1 MAAIKESGGG
11 YSAPKER
18 RRPAGATR
26 GSGSKSSK
34 RGTANKARRPAPS
47 NASSAA
53 NRMSKAQKAG
63 YAKATA
69 NASRRVERK
78 AARRAARKSPIG
90 NRAFKRAPGF
100 DPFDAI
106 GNLGRGLGDAVKN
119 AFGQAVPQD
128 VMFKSITDRIK
139 DATGR

>member
-26 GSGSKSSK
+26 GSSSKSSK
-34 RGTANKARRPAPS
+34 RGTASKSRRPSPS

-53 NRMSKAQKAG
+53 SGMSKGVKAG

-78 AARRAARKSPIG
+78 AARRAARKAPIG
-90 NRAFKRAPGF
+90 NRSFKRAPGF

-119 AFGQAVPQD
+119 AFGEVVPQD
-128 VMFKSITDRIK
+128 VM
-139 DATGR
+139 

>member
-1 MAAIKESGGG
+1 MAAIKTESGRGRV
-11 YSAPKER
+11 AP
-18 RRPAGATR
+18 RPSRAKA
-26 GSGSKSSK
+26 K
-34 RGTANKARRPAPS
+34 RGGS
-47 NASSAA
+47 SSAA
-53 NRMSKAQKAG
+53 GGMSKATKAA
-63 YAKATA
+63 YAKAYPAKSQRNKPKRTPSA
-69 NASRRVERK
+69 NRK
-78 AARRAARKSPIG
+78 APIG
-90 NRAFKRAPGF
+90 NRSYKRAPGF